1 MKSLRQFLKGVESL
15 DEEKTRT
22 TINIDKKLWA
32 KIRLEAY
39 ETGETVSQ
47 VVERRLREIYEKR
60 GKGDTGEGGMS
71 EKS

>member
-1 MKSLRQFLKGVESL
+1 MS
-15 DEEKTRT
+15 EEKTRT

-47 VVERRLREIYEKR
+47 VVERRLREIYEKGANETR
-60 GKGDTGEGGMS
+60 GRGGMS
-71 EKS
+71 EKP

>member
-1 MKSLRQFLKGVESL
+1 MS
-15 DEEKTRT
+15 EEKTRT

-47 VVERRLREIYEKR
+47 VVERRLREIYEKEANKTR
-60 GKGDTGEGGMS
+60 GRGVCL
-71 EKS
+71 KSLKQSFF

>member
-1 MKSLRQFLKGVESL
+1 MT
-15 DEEKTRT
+15 EEKTRT

-47 VVERRLREIYEKR
+47 VVERRLREIYEK
-60 GKGDTGEGGMS
+60 GVNKDTGEGGMS
-71 EKS
+71 EKP

>member
-1 MKSLRQFLKGVESL
+1 MS
-15 DEEKTRT
+15 EEKTRT

-47 VVERRLREIYEKR
+47 VVERRLREIYEKGGNKTR
-60 GKGDTGEGGMS
+60 GRGGMS
-71 EKS
+71 EKP